1 MGLYK
6 VENIDNPNVCTIVV
20 NPKEYFEKF
29 RNKSINK
36 KHKGVIK
43 DTKGMSFEDYLT
55 EYQKQIKKLNKKKN
69 NSKRISGK
77 KYRNE
82 NDSSQ

>member
-1 MGLYK
+1 M
-6 VENIDNPNVCTIVV
+6 C
-20 NPKEYFEKF
+20 
-29 RNKSINK
+29 
-36 KHKGVIK
+36 
-43 DTKGMSFEDYLT
+43 FEDYPHRISET
-55 EYQKQIKKLNKKKN
+55 DQKTKQKKN